1 MEGGVVRFEAA
12 VEREPAQ
19 EVVVGSLGHAGGRH
33 VNVCLCDVG
42 VVKLQ
47 TVERK
52 AIRPV
57 GRWLGDHAQRREA
70 GLRENGGVVHEA
82 AEVIGERDGPVGL
95 VSCDVVH
102 QRFECWGQGV
112 LENEVEFRVQLL
124 QDGQVQDAAGRGVD
138 AGPRFTGR
146 YHLGGMRQRGVIGRT
161 VSHPWHG
168 LPVLDGGDEV
178 GVARRDEE
186 AEDDLRIRELLVDDG
201 LRRQLR
207 RFHLVRFH
215 VDGLEGRH
223 RTGNHQQREQHH
235 GDVGATLPG
244 QEPRCDAVVATAHV
258 PKAGLPPF
266 EGMYQLPFL
275 SITKHFIFEFFK

>member
-12 VEREPAQ
+12 VEREPTQ
-19 EVVVGSLGHAGGRH
+19 EIVVGSLGHAGSRH
-33 VNVCLCDVG
+33 VDVCLCDVG
-42 VVKLQ
+42 VVKFQ
-47 TVERK
+47 TVERE

-57 GRWLGDHAQRREA
+57 GRGFRDHAQRREA
-70 GLRENGGVVHEA
+70 GLRENGSVVHET
-82 AEVIGERDGPVGL
+82 AEVVGERDGPVGL
-95 VSCDVVH
+95 VAGDVVH
-102 QRFECWGQGV
+102 QRFEGWGQGM
-112 LENEVEFRVQLL
+112 LEHEVEFRVQLL
-124 QDGQVQDAAGRGVD
+124 EDGQVEDAAGRGVD

-161 VSHPWHG
+161 VSHSWHR
-168 LPVLDGGDEV
+168 LPVLDGGHQV

-186 AEDDLRIRELLVDDG
+186 AEDDLRVGELLVDDG

-258 PKAGLPPF
+258 PKGRPSAF
-266 EGMYQLPFL
+266 
-275 SITKHFIFEFFK
+275 